1 MSKTTTKPKSVQQG
15 KYIKTSVYVPMQDTM
30 QHLADNHYLDDVAF
44 QSSSVPFLG
53 IYKDLRA
60 LDEHFYENYYLS
72 DSIMEKI
79 ADELTRQ
86 LQYNVKRMLDIND
99 DIALDDVWSSHLSN
113 RDLNEMFGNPH
124 SLAQAMDDYRDPDVT
139 LRLEQKRMLS
149 ITSIYHI
156 YMALVDVLELIAKV
170 NNGKEYRPY
179 QAGQTKKKGNAPRKD
194 TRDFS

>member
-1 MSKTTTKPKSVQQG
+1 
-15 KYIKTSVYVPMQDTM
+15 
-30 QHLADNHYLDDVAF
+30 
-44 QSSSVPFLG
+44 
-53 IYKDLRA
+53 
-60 LDEHFYENYYLS
+60 
-72 DSIMEKI
+72 MEKI

-113 RDLNEMFGNPH
+113 KDLNKMFGNPH
-124 SLAQAMDDYRDPDVT
+124 SLAQAMEDYRDPDVT

-149 ITSIYHI
+149 ITSVYHI

-170 NNGKEYRPY
+170 NNGKEYIPY
-179 QAGQTKKKGNAPRKD
+179 EAGKTKKKGNAPRKD

>member
-1 MSKTTTKPKSVQQG
+1 MSKTTTKPKTVQQG
-15 KYIKTSVYVPMQDTM
+15 KYIETSVYVPMKDTM
-30 QHLADNHYLDDVAF
+30 MHLADNHYLDDIAF

-60 LDEHFYENYYLS
+60 LDEHFYGGYFLS

-86 LQYNVKRMLDIND
+86 LAYNVKRMLDIND
-99 DIALDDVWSSHLSN
+99 DIALDEVWSSHLSGK
-113 RDLNEMFGNPH
+113 DLNQMFGNPN
-124 SLAQAMDDYRDPDVT
+124 SLADAMDDYRNPDVT

>member
-113 RDLNEMFGNPH
+113 KDLNKMFGNPH
-124 SLAQAMDDYRDPDVT
+124 SLAQAMEDYRDPDVT

-149 ITSIYHI
+149 ITSVYHI

-179 QAGQTKKKGNAPRKD
+179 QAGQTKKKSNSPRKD
-194 TRDFS
+194 TRNFS